1 MRIVI
6 LKDFLV
12 RDLILIGKED
22 ENVEEALLTETNINL
37 QNMIRHHQTT
47 ETA

>member
-1 MRIVI
+1 M

-12 RDLILIGKED
+12 RDLIITGIQDK
-22 ENVEEALLTETNINL
+22 NVQEALLVETNINL
-37 QNMIRHHQTT
+37 QNMIRHYQTT